1 MAVEQGGREPADQ
14 SDHDH
19 RDQEHQHVAGQVE
32 VAAQAGQEH
41 GQHRQQRRG
50 QHVPGHLPAQR
61 DRAARPRQAP
71 APAHLRVGDDVHVD
85 VAGAADGPGADA
97 GAGEHGGQ
105 PRPAAGPEHE
115 LGRVLGPGE
124 GQQGLGDVVADDL
137 VVGAAHRLDQ
147 PPLRGQRGRIGAGQA
162 VGLGDVHG
170 QQVAARGPG
179 GDPGGPA
186 DQRLAL
192 GPAGQRHDHPLP
204 GLPGAL
210 DLVLDAVALQALV
223 HLVGQPEQ
231 GELAQRGQVPGAE
244 VVGQRRVD
252 LLRRVD
258 VPVRHPAA
266 QRLGRHVDQ
275 LDLVGRADDRVG
287 HGFPLR
293 HAGDL
298 LDHVVEGFQVLD
310 VDRGDHV
317 DPGVEQFLDVLP
329 ALLVARPGHVG
340 VRELVH
346 QGDLRAAG
354 EHRVHVHLLER
365 RPAVLQRGPGHDL
378 QAVEQRAG
386 LRAPVRLG
394 EPHHDVGA
402 AFGPAVP
409 LAEHGV
415 GLAHARRGTQVDPQ
429 RPRSGRAG
437 ASRAP
442 SLSAMFLLRVPRQL
456 ELRR

>member
-1 MAVEQGGREPADQ
+1 M
-14 SDHDH
+14 
-19 RDQEHQHVAGQVE
+19 
-32 VAAQAGQEH
+32 
-41 GQHRQQRRG
+41 
-50 QHVPGHLPAQR
+50 
-61 DRAARPRQAP
+61 
-71 APAHLRVGDDVHVD
+71 
-85 VAGAADGPGADA
+85 
-97 GAGEHGGQ
+97 
-105 PRPAAGPEHE
+105 
-115 LGRVLGPGE
+115 
-124 GQQGLGDVVADDL
+124 
-137 VVGAAHRLDQ
+137 
-147 PPLRGQRGRIGAGQA
+147 
-162 VGLGDVHG
+162 HG

-179 GDPGGPA
+179 GDPGGPP

-192 GPAGQRHDHPLP
+192 GPAGQRDHHPLP

-210 DLVLDAVALQALV
+210 DLVLDAVPLQALV

-231 GELAQRGQVPGAE
+231 RELAQRGEVPGAE

-266 QRLGRHVDQ
+266 QRLRRHVDH
-275 LDLVGRADDRVG
+275 LDLVGGADDGVG
-287 HGFPLR
+287 HGLPLR
-293 HAGDL
+293 HPGDL

-317 DPGVEQFLDVLP
+317 DPGVEQFLHVLP

-346 QGDLRAAG
+346 QGDLRVPG

-378 QAVEQRAG
+378 QAVQQRTG
-386 LRAPVRLG
+386 LRPPVRLG

-429 RPRSGRAG
+429 PPAFRPGRGPA
-437 ASRAP
+437 RAVVV
-442 SLSAMFLLRVPRQL
+442 SHVLLRAPRQL
-456 ELRR
+456 ELAADLHCEARQSGQ